1 MIEGYATVY
10 ISVFPSVDFM
20 RVDRRWET
28 YDNRTRVGKTKLIW
42 GVGRGFWCAR
52 RTTQERRGQF
62 PLVPNQN
69 REVSRRDSEDR
80 GSMRGRKWGSPK
92 DQFSLEIVLGIGR
105 RKMSASDA
113 PALGDD
119 QHFGSPTIA

>member
-42 GVGRGFWCAR
+42 GVGRGFWCVR

-80 GSMRGRKWGSPK
+80 GSMVFGARAEVGLPK
-92 DQFSLEIVLGIGR
+92 GKGPV
-105 RKMSASDA
+105 
-113 PALGDD
+113 
-119 QHFGSPTIA
+119 